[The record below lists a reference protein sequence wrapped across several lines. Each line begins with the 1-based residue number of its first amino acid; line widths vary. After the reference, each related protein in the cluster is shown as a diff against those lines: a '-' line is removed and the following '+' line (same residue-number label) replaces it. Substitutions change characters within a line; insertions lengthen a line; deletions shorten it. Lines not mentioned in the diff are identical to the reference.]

1 MRACSPRRP
10 RRAPPPSRRRSRRC
24 PPRRCPPPR
33 SSRDRP
39 RRSRRRPRRPPPP
52 RPPRTC
58 GSLEYALGASRGR
71 ERTCRERRRASP
83 RRAPR
88 CSRRTSPGDGRWRR
102 FRRRSGGVP
111 RAVPLDVRPP
121 PGEARPCAWATSRR
135 GARRAGA
142 AAHRSR
148 AGARATPPLCSS
160 CRSNRLSRRPSR
172 SVGEEEDGGWGA
184 PSFAPARGRES
195 HSDEPRIIA
204 SGSLFGGVDSGS
216 VPPPLARGPVCAR
229 EGDGSSEGSFA
240 SRAPTTEKSRAR

>member
-1 MRACSPRRP
+1 MSACSPP
-10 RRAPPPSRRRSRRC
+10 DPARAAVATSISPVSASTVSASARLGSPTTLPPSPS
-24 PPRRCPPPR
+24 P
-33 SSRDRP
+33 
-39 RRSRRRPRRPPPP
+39 PPPP

-88 CSRRTSPGDGRWRR
+88 CSPVTSATPSLAPLPSSLREVSRELFPSTCARRPA
-102 FRRRSGGVP
+102 RRSSLRVGNEP
-111 RAVPLDVRPP
+111 
-121 PGEARPCAWATSRR
+121 AR
-135 GARRAGA
+135 ARRAGA
-142 AAHRSR
+142 TAHRSR
-148 AGARATPPLCSS
+148 AASTPPPSS
-160 CRSNRLSRRPSR
+160 CRSNNYRGGPRARWR
-172 SVGEEEDGGWGA
+172 GGGWGWGA

-204 SGSLFGGVDSGS
+204 SGSLFGGVDIGS